1 MADDIDERLSRR
13 FGGDRE
19 EKSGGDD
26 ENAQNED
33 RSMNDS
39 NEMPEDVDRNPL
51 NVKRDWNARSFYLPD
66 GLDRALS
73 TAYKR
78 LDLGLTEDNA
88 GLTLKKT
95 RHYYPLVVELGL
107 ERMERME
114 QEELMERIEQR
125 EREESGSSQ

>member
-19 EKSGGDD
+19 EKSDGDD
-26 ENAQNED
+26 ENEQHED
-33 RSMNDS
+33 RSMNDN
-39 NEMPEDVDRNPL
+39 NEMVEEADGRPL

-66 GLDRALS
+66 GLDRELS

-78 LDLGLTEDNA
+78 LDLGLAEENA

-114 QEELMERIEQR
+114 QQELKERMEQR
-125 EREESGSSQ
+125 ERREGTPRE